1 MNAAIMGEDVFVLMP
16 TGAGK
21 SLCYQLPGVVLP
33 GLTVVV
39 SPLVSLI
46 EDQVHSLQNGNK
58 VQARAFNAQV
68 RFRGLSQLMS
78 HIILIF
84 DDQAKD
90 GESGGQI
97 ELYRELGRIAR
108 KKLFNFV
115 ESPIFQILL
124 HILYKGEANDDI
136 IKFLYVTPE
145 KLKASEALQVIYVSA
160 DFIIV
165 ALSRSCPHQYQNL
178 RLLSFHC

>member
-58 VQARAFNAQV
+58 VEARAFNAQV
-68 RFRGLSQLMS
+68 THFCSLSRLHLQPFS
-78 HIILIF
+78 QFHF
-84 DDQAKD
+84 QAKD
-90 GESGGQI
+90 GDGGGQI
-97 ELYRELGRIAR
+97 ELYAAHPLPQTHS
-108 KKLFNFV
+108 
-115 ESPIFQILL
+115 SP
-124 HILYKGEANDDI
+124 
-136 IKFLYVTPE
+136 
-145 KLKASEALQVIYVSA
+145 
-160 DFIIV
+160 
-165 ALSRSCPHQYQNL
+165 
-178 RLLSFHC
+178 

>member
-58 VQARAFNAQV
+58 VEARAFNAQV
-68 RFRGLSQLMS
+68 THFSESLQEYASAFVTRCIMLAN
-78 HIILIF
+78 F
-84 DDQAKD
+84 DAQAKD
-90 GESGGQI
+90 GDGGGQI
-97 ELYRELGRIAR
+97 ELYVASAPRREL
-108 KKLFNFV
+108 
-115 ESPIFQILL
+115 S
-124 HILYKGEANDDI
+124 
-136 IKFLYVTPE
+136 
-145 KLKASEALQVIYVSA
+145 
-160 DFIIV
+160 
-165 ALSRSCPHQYQNL
+165 
-178 RLLSFHC
+178 